1 MADKVKVYGKS
12 MKWTAM
18 GIIGAYVKMYPQAT
32 LDDLNKAFPRNKILG
47 SEGILLDTIENLQK
61 KAASTTNTDFDDVVI
76 REAID
81 KEWFVILNDGT
92 RVCFDNVM
100 WTKGNF
106 PKMVEHGKLYDI
118 VIADFQEAEK
128 GFGKRGSYTLE
139 YLNGYVPPVAKKKRS
154 LAWLWILLILI
165 LIAIIVI
172 LLMRSCKEPQV
183 IVQEKVVTDTVVQ
196 EKIITD
202 TVVVRDTVFLQ
213 QIEEIEKNFN
223 AAEFV
228 QGKADLS
235 ESAKF
240 VLHDLAKVMQ
250 KNPQLRLRL
259 EGHTS
264 AEGNAA
270 SNQKLSEARA
280 QAAVDFLVNHEGI
293 DASRLEAVGKGSTE
307 LKNTADPR
315 ASENRRTE
323 FIVLE

>member
-47 SEGILLDTIENLQK
+47 SDGILLDTIENLQK

-81 KEWFVILNDGT
+81 KEWFVTLNDGT
-92 RVCFDNVM
+92 RVCFDTNVM

-106 PKMVEHGKLYDI
+106 PKIVEHGKLYDI

-139 YLNGYVPPVAKKKRS
+139 YLNGYVPPVPKKRIPM
-154 LAWLWILLILI
+154 WVWILLAII
-165 LIAIIVI
+165 IIAIIII
-172 LLMRSCKEPQV
+172 LALRGCNKQEPQI
-183 IVQEKVVTDTVVQ
+183 IVQEKIVNDTVV
-196 EKIITD
+196 IHD
-202 TVVVRDTVFLQ
+202 TLYVQ

-264 AEGNAA
+264 AEGDAA
-270 SNQKLSEARA
+270 FNQKLSEARA
-280 QAAVDFLVNHEGI
+280 QAAVDFLINHEGI
-293 DASRLEAVGKGSTE
+293 DASRLEAVGKGSSE
-307 LKNTADPR
+307 LKNTDDPM
-315 ASENRRTE
+315 AAENRRTE

>member
-12 MKWTAM
+12 MKWTAL
-18 GIIGAYVKMYPQAT
+18 GIIAAYVKMYPHAT
-32 LDDLNKAFPRNKILG
+32 LADLNKAFPRNKILG
-47 SEGILLDTIENLQK
+47 DEGNLLDTIENLQK
-61 KAASTTNTDFDDVVI
+61 KAAATKNTDFDDNVVKD
-76 REAID
+76 AIEHD
-81 KEWFVILNDGT
+81 WFVTLLDGSKIT
-92 RVCFDNVM
+92 FYNIM

-106 PKMVEHGKLYDI
+106 PGIVEHGKLYDI

-139 YLNGYVPPVAKKKRS
+139 YLNGYVPPVVNKKRIPIWVWII
-154 LAWLWILLILI
+154 LAIII
-165 LIAIIVI
+165 IAIIII
-172 LLMRSCKEPQV
+172 LAMRSCKEPQV
-183 IVQEKVVTDTVVQ
+183 IVHEKTVVQ
-196 EKIITD
+196 EKIVTD

-264 AEGNAA
+264 AEGDA
-270 SNQKLSEARA
+270 SFNQKLSEARA
-280 QAAVDFLVNHEGI
+280 QAAVDFLINHENI
-293 DASRLEAVGKGSTE
+293 DASRLEAVGKGSSE

-315 ASENRRTE
+315 AAENRRTE

>member
-1 MADKVKVYGKS
+1 

-47 SEGILLDTIENLQK
+47 SDGILLDTIENLQK
-61 KAASTTNTDFDDVVI
+61 KAAATTNTDFDDNVI
-76 REAID
+76 KDAID
-81 KEWFVILNDGT
+81 KGWFVTLNDGT
-92 RVCFDNVM
+92 RVCFYNVM
-100 WTKGNF
+100 WTKDNF
-106 PKMVEHGKLYDI
+106 PKIVEHGKLYDI

-139 YLNGYVPPVAKKKRS
+139 YLNGYIPPVPKKRIPM
-154 LAWLWILLILI
+154 WVWILLAII
-165 LIAIIVI
+165 IIAIIII
-172 LLMRSCKEPQV
+172 LALRGCNKQEPQIIV
-183 IVQEKVVTDTVVQ
+183 QEKIVTDTIVQEKV
-196 EKIITD
+196 ITD

-235 ESAKF
+235 EDAKF

-264 AEGNAA
+264 AEGDAA
-270 SNQKLSEARA
+270 FNQKLSEARA
-280 QAAVDFLVNHEGI
+280 QAAVDFLVNHESI
-293 DASRLEAVGKGSTE
+293 DASRLEAVGKGSSE